1 MKNRPIAA
9 FGPKFRR
16 HAECIR
22 KNGVRKG
29 FSATIATKSYLLN
42 YSELAIR
49 GAKNRQTRNGKL
61 KNRPK
66 KSDMTI
72 YLIYLHNGQD
82 RFGMDCEQ
90 IRRFAPISHC
100 IFAEI
105 VVNP

>member
-1 MKNRPIAA
+1 MKKIVRIAA
-9 FGPKFRR
+9 FRPEIPAACGAHPKERSPKRFFSDDRNKKLSFELQR
-16 HAECIR
+16 ISDPGR
-22 KNGVRKG
+22 KKPTDTERK
-29 FSATIATKSYLLN
+29 A
-42 YSELAIR
+42 
-49 GAKNRQTRNGKL
+49 

-100 IFAEI
+100 ILR
-105 VVNP
+105 NRC